1 MISQI
6 KTISLSG
13 LDGQLVEVQTFIT
26 NGLPNFDIV
35 GLPDMS
41 VKESKERIRAAIKNS
56 NIEFPTRKI
65 LINLSP
71 ANTRK
76 EGTSYDLPIAVG
88 ILLSLNMI
96 KNENLQ
102 NTIFIGELSL
112 DGKINHIDGVL
123 PMCIEALKLGIK
135 RVILPKSN
143 EIEAAFI
150 DELEIVG
157 VHKLEELIS
166 YLNGNIEIERTQ
178 IDILENLNRMQKTKL
193 DFADIKGQENV
204 KRALEIAAA
213 GSHNCLL
220 TGSPRKW
227 KNYGNKKIAKHIARY
242 DF

>member
-41 VKESKERIRAAIKNS
+41 IKESKKRIRAAIKNS

-143 EIEAAFI
+143 EIEPAFI
-150 DELEIVG
+150 DEAVAF
-157 VHKLEELIS
+157 
-166 YLNGNIEIERTQ
+166 T
-178 IDILENLNRMQKTKL
+178 T
-193 DFADIKGQENV
+193 
-204 KRALEIAAA
+204 
-213 GSHNCLL
+213 L
-220 TGSPRKW
+220 TVTL
-227 KNYGNKKIAKHIARY
+227 
-242 DF
+242 